1 MNIMDR
7 TSNMPARRKSVGPF
21 LAAMALSLL
30 LGFGLARGLMATD
43 DLRSQLDLFTQVLYL
58 VQNHYVEPPE
68 NQKLIQGAIDGM
80 LKTLDPHTV
89 FLPPQR
95 AQRMDE
101 EFRGDYSGIG
111 IQFEIRDGV
120 ITVIS
125 PLEGTPSFRLGIRA
139 GDRIV
144 EIDGKPVPK
153 TVTNEDVFKALRGP
167 SGSQV
172 QIAIE
177 REGEEVH
184 RYNID
189 RAKIPIESIPYAY
202 MVRPG
207 VGYVRVIRF
216 SQTTGDELE
225 TALGKLRAQGMK
237 SLLLDLRANSGGLL
251 SQAVDVLDQLIP
263 ENKKVVYTRGRIASA
278 NADYYTT
285 DRQKQ
290 MAGPLVVLIDH
301 GSASASEIVAGAV
314 QDLDRGL
321 VAGTNSFGKGLVQ
334 NQLNLN
340 DGSKLLLTIA
350 KYYTPSGRLIQRDF
364 SKAADQSEYALE
376 AYREDAPSD
385 SELAARPKFKT
396 AAGRQVYGGGGILPD
411 NVISDRENL
420 TRVEADMIQK
430 RVFFEWATGYLAQNR
445 NTKWT
450 AESFGKN
457 FKLTDAQWA
466 QLRKIMDNRKVAV
479 DSVWVKSRP
488 FMLHQIRAEL
498 ASATFGSLE
507 RYKILIEDDPQLNAA
522 LELFPQA
529 SKLLAGNLDPSGDKA
544 VKPGNRKTPATAGG
558 GTKVQDR

>member
-1 MNIMDR
+1 MSPMHQ
-7 TSNMPARRKSVGPF
+7 PRRFGPF
-21 LAAMALSLL
+21 LVAMALSLL

-58 VQNHYVEPPE
+58 VQNHYVEPPDNE
-68 NQKLIQGAIDGM
+68 KLIHGAIDGM
-80 LKTLDPHTV
+80 LRTLDPHTV

-120 ITVIS
+120 ITVIA
-125 PLEGTPSFRLGIRA
+125 PLEGTPSSRLGIRA
-139 GDRIV
+139 GDQIV

-153 TVTNEDVFKALRGP
+153 SVTNDDVFKALRGP

-172 QIAIE
+172 VIAIQ
-177 REGEEVH
+177 REGEELH
-184 RYNID
+184 RYTID

-202 MVRPG
+202 MIRPG
-207 VGYVRVIRF
+207 VGYVRIIRF
-216 SQTTGDELE
+216 SATTGDELE
-225 TALGKLRAQGMK
+225 TALGKLKGQGMK

-251 SQAVDVLDQLIP
+251 SQAVDVLDQMIP

-285 DRQKQ
+285 DRPKQ
-290 MAGPLVVLIDH
+290 LSGPLVVLIDH

-314 QDLDRGL
+314 QDLDRGV

-350 KYYTPSGRLIQRDF
+350 KYYTPSGRLIQRDYT
-364 SKAADQSEYALE
+364 KAADQNEYALD
-376 AYREDAPSD
+376 AYREDAPTD

-396 AAGRQVYGGGGILPD
+396 AGGRQVYGGGGILPD
-411 NVISDRENL
+411 DVISDRTTL

-430 RVFFEWATGYLAQNR
+430 RVFFEYATGYLSKHRGQ
-445 NTKWT
+445 KWT
-450 AESFGKN
+450 PDSFGKN
-457 FKLTDAQWA
+457 FKMDDAEWA
-466 QLRKIMDNRKVAV
+466 SLKKIMDNRKVAV
-479 DSVWVKSRP
+479 DSVWTSDRP
-488 FMLHQIRAEL
+488 FMMQQVRAEL
-498 ASATFGSLE
+498 ASASFGSLE
-507 RYKILIEDDPQLNAA
+507 RYRILVEDDPQLNAA

-529 SKLLAGNLDPSGDKA
+529 SKLLAGNFESTGDKA
-544 VKPGNRKTPATAGG
+544 VKSGNRKTPATANAPK
-558 GTKVQDR
+558 TSDR